1 MSEEKAAVC
10 PRSLVGFSANQFVFF
25 GILGNFLRILD
36 CILRILDVFLWIM
49 DVFLG
54 FLDSF
59 LWIMDVFL
67 ACCLRFRMC
76 PLAGSSVS

>member
-10 PRSLVGFSANQFVFF
+10 PRNLVGFSANQFVFF

-49 DVFLG
+49 DVFL
-54 FLDSF
+54 
-59 LWIMDVFL
+59 V
-67 ACCLRFRMC
+67 CCLRFRMC
-76 PLAGSSVS
+76 PLAGSSVSL

>member
-25 GILGNFLRILD
+25 GILDG
-36 CILRILDVFLWIM
+36 FLWIL
-49 DVFLG
+49 DGFLG

-59 LWIMDVFL
+59 LGIMDVFL

-76 PLAGSSVS
+76 PLAGSSVSLWPTS

>member
-25 GILGNFLRILD
+25 GILD
-36 CILRILDVFLWIM
+36 CILWIL

-54 FLDSF
+54 FLDSFLVIMDSF

-67 ACCLRFRMC
+67 ACGLRFRMC